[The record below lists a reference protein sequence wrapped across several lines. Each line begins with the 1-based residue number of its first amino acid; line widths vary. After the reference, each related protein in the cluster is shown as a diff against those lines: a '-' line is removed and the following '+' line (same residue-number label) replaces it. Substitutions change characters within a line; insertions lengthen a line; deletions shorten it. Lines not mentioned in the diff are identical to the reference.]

1 MAKQS
6 AFLNLHAPA
15 PFSAERPARRETA
28 YEAEWRA
35 EGRVMAYFD
44 YRRAP

>member
-6 AFLNLHAPA
+6 AFENLHAPA
-15 PFSAERPARRETA
+15 AFAPLRPARRETA
-28 YEAEWRA
+28 YEAEWLA
-35 EGRVMAYFD
+35 EGRTLAYFD